1 MEKPA
6 PTFEHVVCTRCGGS
20 GKFSYNLMHGDRCY
34 GCGGSGYK
42 LTKRGQAAQNYLNGL
57 RNRPASEIKVGDT
70 ILYEDFIANK
80 SAFVRVVSINED
92 QYNPNQGR
100 IVFNTIG
107 KNGKAYVINSFE
119 NSLIRV
125 GFSAEQKAA
134 QVKEALAY
142 QDTLT
147 KAGFRMLASGRSESF
162 RNRLTEVL
170 K

>member
-34 GCGGSGYK
+34 GCGGSGYQ
-42 LTKRGQAAQNYLNGL
+42 LTKRGQAAQNYLNSL
-57 RNRPASEIKVGDT
+57 RKRPASEIKVGDS
-70 ILYEDFIANK
+70 ILYEDFLTNK
-80 SAFVRVVSINED
+80 CAFVRVIAIDIKED
-92 QYNPNQGR
+92 ELNPDWAR
-100 IVFNTIG
+100 IIFKLSG
-107 KNGKAYVINSFE
+107 KNGKAYGINSFK

-134 QVKEALAY
+134 QVKEALEY

-147 KAGFRMLASGRSESF
+147 KAGKPSKRNVKKVSEIA
-162 RNRLTEVL
+162 
-170 K
+170 